1 MKYLETRHVRY
12 FIAVAE
18 ELHFRRA
25 AEQLNIAQPSL
36 SRAISQLEHV
46 VGVRLLNRTNR
57 KVELTAAGEIFF
69 RSCRQT
75 LESLEIAALQARK
88 AELGEFGNLT
98 IAHTDFAI
106 SGLLPD
112 ILQQFRKQVPDAII
126 EMQHM
131 FTDQQLEALATG
143 VIDFGFLTGTVGD
156 PALSR
161 ITVQRDGFVVILP
174 EAHPLA
180 SLDVVPLAA
189 LRDQPFVAG
198 AKRSWS
204 HYMENLTRLCRT
216 EGFEPRVVQEA
227 FNSESIFGL
236 VAANI
241 GIAIHPACAR
251 NYIRKGIVIRD
262 LDAENAHISTDCVW
276 SSGSVTPIM
285 LKFINLVR
293 ERFDNSVAAPECG
306 RTNPAVGA

>member
-18 ELHFRRA
+18 ELHFSRA

-36 SRAISQLEHV
+36 SRAIGQLEHV
-46 VGVRLLNRTNR
+46 VGVRLLSRTNR
-57 KVELTAAGEIFF
+57 RVELTAAGDIFL

-75 LESLEIAALQARK
+75 LEALDDAALLARK
-88 AELGEFGNLT
+88 AELGEIGNLT

-106 SGLLPD
+106 SGILPE
-112 ILQQFRKQVPDAII
+112 ILQQFRKQVPDATI

-131 FTDQQLEALATG
+131 FTEQQLEALTTG
-143 VIDFGFLTGTVGD
+143 VIDFGFLTGTVRD

-161 ITVQRDGFVVILP
+161 ITVQRDRFVVILP
-174 EAHPLA
+174 ESHPLA
-180 SLDVVPLAA
+180 ALDVVPLAA
-189 LRDQPFVAG
+189 LMDEPFVTG
-198 AKRSWS
+198 TKRWWA
-204 HYMENLTRLCRT
+204 HYMKNLMTLCKT

-251 NYIRKGIVIRD
+251 NYIRRGIVIRN
-262 LDAENAHISTDCVW
+262 LDAENVQVTTDCVW
-276 SSGSVTPIM
+276 VAGSETPIM
-285 LKFINLVR
+285 QKFIDLVR
-293 ERFDNSVAAPECG
+293 DRFSSDAGGDP
-306 RTNPAVGA
+306 TVGA